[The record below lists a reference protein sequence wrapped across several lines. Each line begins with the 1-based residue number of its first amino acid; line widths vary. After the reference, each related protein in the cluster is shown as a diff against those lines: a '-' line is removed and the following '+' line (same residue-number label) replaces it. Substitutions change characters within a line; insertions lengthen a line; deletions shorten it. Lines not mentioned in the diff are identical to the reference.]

1 MLIKFLQGEYIF
13 DEQGLGVGDENGVH
27 KKAIEE
33 MHIEIADDKVA
44 HVLAYLEFD
53 RAERGLDKD
62 GNPIPP
68 PQPEPVVEVVE
79 PVIEE
84 SQQQNEQLIID
95 ENTQSGVENGV

>member
-13 DEQGLGVGDENGVH
+13 DEQGLGIGDENGAH

-68 PQPEPVVEVVE
+68 PQPEPVVEVV
-79 PVIEE
+79 IEE
-84 SQQQNEQLIID
+84 SQQQNEQLIISL
-95 ENTQSGVENGV
+95 E

>member
-68 PQPEPVVEVVE
+68 PQPEPVVE
-79 PVIEE
+79 E